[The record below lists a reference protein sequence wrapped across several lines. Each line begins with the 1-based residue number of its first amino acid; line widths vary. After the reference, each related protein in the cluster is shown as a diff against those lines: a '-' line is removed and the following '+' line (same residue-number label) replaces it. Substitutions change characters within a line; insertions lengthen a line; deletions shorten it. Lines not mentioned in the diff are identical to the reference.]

1 VISQHYPILIVVL
14 PLLASPLALLLR
26 RGDPAWLLSVA
37 VSWLL
42 PFIALALA
50 AATIDGQVLS
60 YHLGGWPPPIG
71 IEYRIDSLSAFVLF
85 LVSGVSALVVTYA
98 RTSVAAEIPSSR
110 RAGFYAA
117 YLVGLSGLLGM
128 AATGDAFNIFVFME
142 ISSLASYVL
151 IALGRDRRALSASYR
166 YLIMGTIG
174 ATFYVLGIG
183 LIYAMTGTLNLA
195 DLAQRLPE
203 VENSRPVLA
212 AFGFIVVGL
221 SLKLAL
227 FPLHVWLPN
236 AYAYAPSV
244 GSAFLAATST
254 KVAIYLLLRF
264 FFGVFGADFSY
275 KAVPLEPILLAL
287 SIAAIIVASLVAL
300 FQQNVKRMLAYS
312 SIAQIGFVT
321 LGIAIANADGLTGAV
336 VHLFNHAVIKGAL
349 FLLLGGVALRLHSVR
364 LDDMAGIGLKM
375 PVTMTAFA
383 ICGLA
388 MVGAPGTVG
397 FVSKWFLAVGAA
409 EQGRWWLVAILMLG
423 SLFTLAYMA
432 RVLEIAFLRPVA
444 PKLAKVTEA
453 PLAMLVPTLVLAAAT
468 VWFGIDTELSAGIAR
483 QAAEVLLSG
492 PMVPVPLETAG
503 GQ

>member
-1 VISQHYPILIVVL
+1 MIAQHFPILIVVL

-26 RGDPAWLLSVA
+26 RSEAAWLLSLA

-42 PFIALALA
+42 PFIALSLVRQTAGGEV
-50 AATIDGQVLS
+50 IS
-60 YHLGGWPPPIG
+60 YAVGGWPPPIG
-71 IEYRIDSLSAFVLF
+71 IEYRIDSLSAFVML
-85 LVSGVSALVVTYA
+85 LVSGVSALVVTFA
-98 RTSVAAEIPSSR
+98 RSSVADEIPASR

-117 YLVGLSGLLGM
+117 YMVGLAGLLGM
-128 AATGDAFNIFVFME
+128 AASGDAFNIFVFME
-142 ISSLASYVL
+142 ISSLSSYVL
-151 IALGRDRRALSASYR
+151 IAIGRDRRALSASYR

-183 LIYAMTGTLNLA
+183 LLYAMTGTLNLA
-195 DLAQRLPE
+195 DLAERLPA
-203 VENSRPVLA
+203 VENTRPVLA

-236 AYAYAPSV
+236 AYAYAPSTA
-244 GSAFLAATST
+244 SAFLASTAT

-264 FFGVFGADFSY
+264 IFSVFGIDFSF

-287 SIAAIIVASLVAL
+287 SIGAILVASLVAM

-312 SIAQIGFVT
+312 SIAQIGFIT
-321 LGIAIANADGLTGAV
+321 LGIAIANMDGMTGAI

-349 FLLLGGVALRLHSVR
+349 FLLVGCVVFRLHSAQ
-364 LDDMAGIGLKM
+364 LEDMAGIGTKM

-388 MVGAPGTVG
+388 MVGAPGTAG
-397 FVSKWFLAVGAA
+397 FISKWFLAVGAA
-409 EQGRWWLVAILMLG
+409 DQGRWWLVGLMMVG
-423 SLFTLAYMA
+423 SLLTLVYMA
-432 RVLEIAFLRPVA
+432 RVLEIAFFRP
-444 PKLAKVTEA
+444 PSPRLEKVTEA
-453 PLAMLVPTLVLAAAT
+453 PLQLLLPALALSAAT
-468 VWFGIDTELSAGIAR
+468 IWFGIDTTGSAGFAQ
-483 QAAEVLLSG
+483 QAAAALLG
-492 PMVPVPLETAG
+492 LPPG